1 LSDVSVRVRI
11 SDFVGDPRYAICVE
25 RPDQLTWVVDVDVAR
40 KLHRDLG
47 EALDAVERLT
57 PFDGIPAVTVELAG
71 EGGR

>member
-1 LSDVSVRVRI
+1 MSDVSVRVRI

-25 RPDQLTWVVDVDVAR
+25 RPDQLAWVVDVDVAR

-47 EALDAVERLT
+47 EALEAVERLT
-57 PFDGIPAVTVELAG
+57 PFDGVPAITPELLG